1 MASIHVWK
9 AMEKAAQKGG
19 YAGRKDSGPL
29 WDLSKRE
36 LVEIA
41 ARLGEMCSEAGGAEG
56 GIARAL
62 EEHRILK
69 ENKIV

>member
-1 MASIHVWK
+1 MSSLHVWK
-9 AMEKAAQKGG
+9 AREKASRMGG
-19 YAGRKDSGPL
+19 YAGRDDAAPL

-41 ARLGEMCSEAGGAEG
+41 ARLGELCAEEVSAEN

-62 EEHRILK
+62 EERDILRA
-69 ENKIV
+69 NGII